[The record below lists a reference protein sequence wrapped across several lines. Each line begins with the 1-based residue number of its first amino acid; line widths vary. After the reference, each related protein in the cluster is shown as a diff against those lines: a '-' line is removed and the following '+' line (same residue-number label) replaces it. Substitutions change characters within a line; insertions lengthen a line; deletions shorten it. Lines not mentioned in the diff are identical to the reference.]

1 MTLSTPAPLDCSPSP
16 VPFPDRVHVEPG
28 PALLSGIERGP
39 SLAAHRKQYGDPPDV
54 SPEELHEALRR
65 IALRGRG
72 GAAFPFA
79 TKLDAVLQQ
88 HARPVLVV
96 NMSEGEPASS
106 KDTGLALTRPHLILD
121 GVVATARSLR
131 AREVHVVLPGE
142 RPATAAAMRTALDER
157 SDGVRIRSHVAGP
170 RFVSGQAKAVVELL
184 SGRPN
189 LPVTSWQPEAVSGHR
204 GRPTLLSNAETWAR
218 VGLLVL
224 RGVAAY
230 SALGTRDEP
239 GTALLTLSAPGRD
252 PVVREAEYGTRLRH
266 ALPVELAGRP
276 ALVGGF
282 HGSWATWETLS
293 SARISVAGMRAL
305 GSPLGA
311 GVVLSAPRGT
321 CPVTL
326 TGEIVA
332 YLAGQSAG
340 RCGPCFNGLPALAT
354 AVTAVVDG
362 DGGSARVEQLASLVE
377 RRGACAHPDGTVRLV
392 RSMLTTFADEVSLH
406 ASSRCSEQRRLH
418 VVPGRLD
425 TTAARR
431 AS

>member
-1 MTLSTPAPLDCSPSP
+1 MTDSSQGDSPSSP

-28 PALLSGIERGP
+28 PALLAGVERGP
-39 SLAAHRKQYGDPPDV
+39 SLAAHRRQYGEPPEV

-72 GAAFPFA
+72 GAGFPFA
-79 TKLDAVLQQ
+79 TKLEAVLQQ
-88 HARPVLVV
+88 RSRPVLVV

-106 KDTGLALTRPHLILD
+106 KDTALALARPHLVLD

-142 RPATAAAMRTALDER
+142 RPATAAAMRAALEER
-157 SDGVRIRSHVAGP
+157 RDGVRIMTHVAAP
-170 RFVSGQAKAVVELL
+170 RFVAGQAKAVVELL

-224 RGVAAY
+224 RGVASY
-230 SALGTRDEP
+230 SALGTSDEP
-239 GTALLTLSAPGRD
+239 GATLLTLGAPGHD
-252 PVVREAEYGTRLRH
+252 PVVREAEYGARLRDFI
-266 ALPVELAGRP
+266 PSGMAGRP

-282 HGSWATWETLS
+282 HGSWTTWETLA
-293 SARISVAGMRAL
+293 SARVSVAGMRML

-311 GVVLSAPRGT
+311 GVVLGAPQGT

-340 RCGPCFNGLPALAT
+340 RCGPCLNGLPALAS
-354 AVTAVVDG
+354 AVTSVVDG
-362 DGGSARVEQLASLVE
+362 TGGPARVEQLAALVE

-392 RSMLTTFADEVSLH
+392 RSMLSTFADEVSLH

-418 VVPGRLD
+418 LVAGRTD
-425 TTAARR
+425 RTAARR

>member
-1 MTLSTPAPLDCSPSP
+1 MTATSPGETPPSP
-16 VPFPDRVHVEPG
+16 VPFATRVNVLPG
-28 PALLSGIERGP
+28 PALLAGIEQGP
-39 SLAAHRKQYGDPPDV
+39 SLAAHRKQYGEPPAV
-54 SPEELHEALRR
+54 SPEELREALRR

-72 GAAFPFA
+72 GAGFPFA
-79 TKLDAVLQQ
+79 TKVDTVLRQRS
-88 HARPVLVV
+88 RPVLVV

-106 KDTGLALTRPHLILD
+106 KDTALALTRPHLILD

-142 RPATAAAMRTALDER
+142 RPAPAAAMRAALEER
-157 SDGVRIRSHVAGP
+157 SDGVRILTHDAAP
-170 RFVSGQAKAVVELL
+170 RFVAGQAKAVVELL

-224 RGVAAY
+224 GGVASYA
-230 SALGTRDEP
+230 SLGTSDEP
-239 GTALLTLSAPGRD
+239 GATLLTLSAPGLD
-252 PVVREAEYGTRLRH
+252 PVVREAEYGARLRDFV
-266 ALPVELAGRP
+266 PPGLAGRP

-282 HGSWATWETLS
+282 HGSWTTWETLA
-293 SARISVAGMRAL
+293 SARVSVPGLRML

-311 GVVLSAPRGT
+311 GVVLSTPRGM

-354 AVTAVVDG
+354 AVTSVVDG
-362 DGGSARVEQLASLVE
+362 DAGPARVEQLATLVE

-392 RSMLTTFADEVSLH
+392 RSLLSTFADEVSLH
-406 ASSRCSEQRRLH
+406 ASSGCSEQRRLR
-418 VVPGRLD
+418 VVADLP
-425 TTAARR
+425 ARR

>member
-1 MTLSTPAPLDCSPSP
+1 MTITSVPGDCPASP
-16 VPFPDRVHVEPG
+16 VPFPDHVHVEPG
-28 PALLSGIERGP
+28 PALLAGIERGP
-39 SLAAHRKQYGDPPDV
+39 SLAAHRKQYGEPPAV

-72 GAAFPFA
+72 GAGFPFA
-79 TKLDAVLQQ
+79 TKLDSVLQQ
-88 HARPVLVV
+88 RARPVLVV

-106 KDTGLALTRPHLILD
+106 KDTALALTRPHLILD
-121 GVVATARSLR
+121 GVVGTARSLR

-142 RPATAAAMRTALDER
+142 RAATATAMRVALEER
-157 SDGVRIRSHVAGP
+157 SDGIRIVSHVAAS
-170 RFVSGQAKAVVELL
+170 RFVAGQAKAVVELL

-189 LPVTSWQPEAVSGHR
+189 LPVTSWQPDAVSGHR
-204 GRPTLLSNAETWAR
+204 GKPTLLSNAETWAR
-218 VGLLVL
+218 VGLLML
-224 RGVAAY
+224 RGVTAY
-230 SALGTRDEP
+230 SSLGTHDEP
-239 GTALLTLSAPGRD
+239 GATLLTLSSPGRD
-252 PVVREAEYGTRLRH
+252 PVVREAAYGDRLRDF
-266 ALPVELAGRP
+266 LPTGLVGRP

-282 HGSWATWETLS
+282 HGSWTTWETLA
-293 SARISVAGMRAL
+293 SARVSVAGMRML

-311 GVVLSAPRGT
+311 GVVLSTPRGR

-340 RCGPCFNGLPALAT
+340 RCGPCFNGLPALAS
-354 AVTAVVDG
+354 AVTSVVDG
-362 DGGSARVEQLASLVE
+362 AGGPARVEQLATLVE

-406 ASSRCSEQRRLH
+406 ASSGCSEQRRLH

-425 TTAARR
+425 NPAARR